1 MTDAAEEW
9 VRSWSDSVSERAT
22 AAREL
27 ADRVA
32 RLTVDATDADR
43 LITTTVNGSGG
54 LVGLRLAAEAARLPM
69 DELADEILR
78 TMRQAQSRLAERV
91 AGIAAQTVGAD
102 SESARAVVSSFE
114 QRYPE
119 PDDDH

>member
-9 VRSWSDSVSERAT
+9 VRSWSDAVSERAA

-32 RLTVDATDADR
+32 RLTVDATDPDR

-54 LVGLRLAAEAARLPM
+54 LVGLRLEPGAARLAM
-69 DELADEILR
+69 DDLADLILR
-78 TMRQAQSRLAERV
+78 TMRRAQSRLAEQV
-91 AGIAAQTVGAD
+91 ADIAAQTVGAD
-102 SESARAVVSSFE
+102 SESARAVVGSFE
-114 QRYPE
+114 QRYPGVE
-119 PDDDH
+119 DGR